1 MQLKDTFFFFFIV
14 ELFMQFEL
22 LCIILVIYIEESST
36 ESAKFDHDYQEC
48 LPYRRKATEV
58 LQLAKERTYINR

>member
-1 MQLKDTFFFFFIV
+1 
-14 ELFMQFEL
+14 MQFEL
-22 LCIILVIYIEESST
+22 LCIILVIHIEESST